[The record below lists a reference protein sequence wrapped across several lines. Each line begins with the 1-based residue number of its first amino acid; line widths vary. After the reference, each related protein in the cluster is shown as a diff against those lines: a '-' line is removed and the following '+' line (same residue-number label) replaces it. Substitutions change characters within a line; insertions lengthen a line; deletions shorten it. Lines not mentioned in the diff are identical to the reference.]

1 MVIFFNLFSPE
12 AKNKISKINKI
23 NKINDHLFYLFSRE
37 AKKE

>member
-1 MVIFFNLFSPE
+1 MVIFFYLFSPE
-12 AKNKISKINKI
+12 AKNKISKI